1 MSHQS
6 SHIIIKGNVT
16 TGDQEITVDF
26 ATQEGMSDDDARK
39 EARKWVKWVKRQY
52 DNDYPDGD

>member
-16 TGDQEITVDF
+16 SGEQEITVDY
-26 ATQEGMSDDDARK
+26 ATQEGMSDDQSRK
-39 EARKWVKWVKRQY
+39 EAEKWIKWVKKQY
-52 DNDYPDGD
+52 DHDDTDGD